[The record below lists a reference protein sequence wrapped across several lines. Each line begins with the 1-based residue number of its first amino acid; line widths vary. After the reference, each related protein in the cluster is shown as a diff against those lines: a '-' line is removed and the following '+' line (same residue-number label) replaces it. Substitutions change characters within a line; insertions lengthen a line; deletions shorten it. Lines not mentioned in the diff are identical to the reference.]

1 MKLSE
6 KIIQNASPYWHKAT
20 DHQFVREMVNGT
32 LDKAVFAEYLI
43 QDYAFVDSFLDLV
56 SYMIAYANTIEQKH
70 RLSTFL
76 SMITSDEDD
85 YFIRSFKALGVDE
98 KDYSPENVKRFPS
111 IQGFDE
117 AIKKAIASKK
127 YEHCLAVLC
136 CAESVYCE
144 WATKYQDK
152 KPEEFYF
159 AEWLLLHNNKDFKEF
174 VDWLKSELDALSDT
188 PKVVQKE
195 VEDIFVQVCQLEA
208 AFFDESY

>member
-6 KIIQNASPYWHKAT
+6 KIIQNASPYWDKAT
-20 DHQFVREMVNGT
+20 DHQFVREMVEGS
-32 LDKAVFAEYLI
+32 LDPAVFAQYLI

-56 SYMIAYANTIEQKH
+56 SYMIAYSSTIEQKH

-98 KDYSPENVKRFPS
+98 KDYLPENVKRFAS

-117 AIKKAIASKK
+117 AIKNAISSKR
-127 YEHCLAVLC
+127 YEYCLAVLY

-152 KPEEFYF
+152 EPDEFYYN
-159 AEWLLLHNNKDFKEF
+159 EWLLLHNNQEFKDF
-174 VDWLKSELDALSDT
+174 VGWLQSEIDALSDT
-188 PKVVQKE
+188 SKDVQEE
-195 VEDIFVQVCQLEA
+195 VGKIFIQVCQLEA
-208 AFFDESY
+208 GFFDESY